1 MSSPSQ
7 RVFASTVF
15 HTSIYIYQVKSRVSN
30 ENDWMLS
37 LNSNNE
43 TIKKKNKKNKM
54 KNNRYVEIKILQKNE
69 RTPVDIVNDT
79 ISIINKNEIKKRKL

>member
-54 KNNRYVEIKILQKNE
+54 KNKRYVEIKILQKNE
-69 RTPVDIVNDT
+69 RTSVDIVNNT

>member
-1 MSSPSQ
+1 M
-7 RVFASTVF
+7 
-15 HTSIYIYQVKSRVSN
+15 SN

-43 TIKKKNKKNKM
+43 TIKKKKNKKNKM
-54 KNNRYVEIKILQKNE
+54 KNKRYVEIKILQKNE
-69 RTPVDIVNDT
+69 RTSVDIVNNT